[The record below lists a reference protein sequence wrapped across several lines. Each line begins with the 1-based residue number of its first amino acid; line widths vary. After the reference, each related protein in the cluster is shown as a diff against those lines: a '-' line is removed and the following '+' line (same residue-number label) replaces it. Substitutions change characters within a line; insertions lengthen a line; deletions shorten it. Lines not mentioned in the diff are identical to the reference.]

1 MRKTNLFKLI
11 AILACMTLI
20 FAGCSGSNNENA
32 VDLNSYTLDEII
44 EKAKAEGHLESV
56 GMPDSWANWGES
68 RGETEKANRNRSDE
82 LCR

>member
-68 RGETEKANRNRSDE
+68 WEGYTA
-82 LCR
+82 LLITTPI

>member
-20 FAGCSGSNNENA
+20 FVGCSGSNNENA

-44 EKAKAEGHLESV
+44 EKAKGACFKL
-56 GMPDSWANWGES
+56 
-68 RGETEKANRNRSDE
+68 
-82 LCR
+82 